1 LSKRFVFCF
10 QPEQDRF
17 THHSDCIK
25 QIKMD
30 LLQTTTNMD
39 NDWTVP
45 YLQTVLPIGILFL
58 LVLFLLIFLA
68 VRTGTGRLYWE
79 QRKTNDLL
87 KGWLSEKRNS

>member
-1 LSKRFVFCF
+1 
-10 QPEQDRF
+10 
-17 THHSDCIK
+17 
-25 QIKMD
+25 MD

-45 YLQTVLPIGILFL
+45 YLQTVLPFGILFL

-68 VRTGTGRLYWE
+68 VRTGTGRLYRE